1 MKRILALSVFLGMLF
16 AASALGAIQET
27 SKFSIDVP
35 EGWTFTPQ
43 GDDVAYVVKDG
54 TIISL
59 GIFFDSLEE

>member
-43 GDDVAYVVKDG
+43 GMMLPM
-54 TIISL
+54 S
-59 GIFFDSLEE
+59 